1 MRRKLLPRTLHLPPT
16 LLHLLPPSHPPLE
29 TSHTNRLHLTL
40 LYAGAARGQGEGGRR
55 LSNSGAKSRET
66 FARRIQTLSDV
77 SFRYGHAALLAN
89 AGPLTHTHGRHCT
102 GKRALRSILLLKGE
116 LRLGCISESTGEREE
131 ASGCQLILH

>member
-16 LLHLLPPSHPPLE
+16 LLHLLPLSHPPLE

-40 LYAGAARGQGEGGRR
+40 LCAGAARGQGEGGASRTAGLKAERR
-55 LSNSGAKSRET
+55 SPDGFKH
-66 FARRIQTLSDV
+66 SDV

-89 AGPLTHTHGRHCT
+89 AGPLTHTHGHHCT
-102 GKRALRSILLLKGE
+102 GKRALRSILLLKGG